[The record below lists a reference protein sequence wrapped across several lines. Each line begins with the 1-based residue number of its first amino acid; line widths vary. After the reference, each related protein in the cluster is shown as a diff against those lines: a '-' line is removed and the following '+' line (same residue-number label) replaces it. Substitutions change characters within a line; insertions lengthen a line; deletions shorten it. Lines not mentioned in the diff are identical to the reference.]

1 MTKRTLPA
9 VARWILGSLF
19 VGSLSAVG
27 PFAGAALAQTEKPSY
42 SIEDVTACSP
52 DAMRL
57 CRDKI
62 PDLDAIQDCMKA
74 HYEKLRPACKAR
86 FGEAR

>member
-1 MTKRTLPA
+1 MIKRTLPVIMLA
-9 VARWILGSLF
+9 VAGGLH
-19 VGSLSAVG
+19 
-27 PFAGAALAQTEKPSY
+27 AGAALAQAEKPSY
-42 SIEDVTACSP
+42 SLEDVTACSP

-74 HYEKLRPACKAR
+74 HYANLRPACKAR
-86 FGEAR
+86 FDAER

>member
-1 MTKRTLPA
+1 MIKRTLSVIML
-9 VARWILGSLF
+9 VAAGGTLP
-19 VGSLSAVG
+19 SAAL
-27 PFAGAALAQTEKPSY
+27 PSAALAQTEKPGY

-74 HYEKLRPACKAR
+74 HYADLRASCKAR
-86 FGEAR
+86 FDVSR

>member
-1 MTKRTLPA
+1 MTKTTLPVILLA
-9 VARWILGSLF
+9 V
-19 VGSLSAVG
+19 VGG
-27 PFAGAALAQTEKPSY
+27 TFAHAAPAETDKPGY

-86 FGEAR
+86 FDVTR